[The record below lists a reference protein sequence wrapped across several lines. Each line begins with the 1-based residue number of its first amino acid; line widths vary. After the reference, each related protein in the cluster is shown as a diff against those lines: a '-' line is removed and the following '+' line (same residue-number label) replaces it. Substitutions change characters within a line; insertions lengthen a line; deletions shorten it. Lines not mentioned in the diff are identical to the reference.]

1 MEQMGMTD
9 KQFNGFLRQLIKN
22 LENAISKQDEEEK
35 IKEVKEIIKELQ
47 QTIED

>member
-35 IKEVKEIIKELQ
+35 IKEIKEIIKELQ